1 MTGRFLRCERASAA
15 IEGAIAIFVLV
26 SAFAGLMEIVNTVY
40 TEDRM
45 GRGARTVARALALNP
60 DAKPWEVLGT
70 EIDLASTATCPGFK
84 WTDTG
89 DDRSTRAKCVS
100 GVDSNGDDVTVD
112 CECDGWTMDIDRG
125 VSPGTLATVL
135 GGGTTPDGEPNGE
148 MILVRLLKSR
158 DPWSF
163 QDVVPAA
170 QAAPQP
176 APSTQAP
183 QSVQTSTSQ
192 TAQSTPDAQSGN
204 TDTSKSE
211 LVEMVAIGLARSEP
225 EG

>member
-15 IEGAIAIFVLV
+15 IEGAFAIFVLFG
-26 SAFAGLMEIVNTVY
+26 AFAGLMEIVNTVY

-60 DAKPWEVLGT
+60 SADPWKALAE
-70 EIDLASTATCPGFK
+70 EIDLDAASCSVRIDNKPTDSAPGNVCDADCTVCDEWK
-84 WTDTG
+84 LEI
-89 DDRSTRAKCVS
+89 
-100 GVDSNGDDVTVD
+100 NG
-112 CECDGWTMDIDRG
+112 G
-125 VSPGTLATVL
+125 VSPKDLTKAL
-135 GGGTTPDGEPNGE
+135 GGGAAADGE

-158 DPWSF
+158 DPWRF
-163 QDVVPAA
+163 LDVMPAA

-204 TDTSKSE
+204 TGTSKSE
-211 LVEMVAIGLARSEP
+211 RVEMVAIGLARSEP

>member
-40 TEDRM
+40 TEDQM

-60 DAKPWEVLGT
+60 SADPWEALAT
-70 EIDLASTATCPGFK
+70 EIDLASTATCPVFK
-84 WTDTG
+84 WTGTTGAGCDTDG
-89 DDRSTRAKCVS
+89 DNDVDADDGGCV
-100 GVDSNGDDVTVD
+100 
-112 CECDGWTMDIDRG
+112 CDGWTMAIYRD
-125 VSPGTLATVL
+125 VSPKTLATVR
-135 GGGTTPDGEPNGE
+135 GRGTAPDGE
-148 MILVRLLKSR
+148 MILVRLQKHR
-158 DPWSF
+158 AQWSF
-163 QDVVPAA
+163 VPSA

-204 TDTSKSE
+204 TGTSE
-211 LVEMVAIGLARSEP
+211 NVLVEMVAIGLARSEP

>member
-60 DAKPWEVLGT
+60 DAKPWEALGT
-70 EIDLASTATCPGFK
+70 EIDLASTATCPVFK
-84 WTDTG
+84 WTGTTTGAGCDTDG
-89 DDRSTRAKCVS
+89 DDDVDADDGGCV
-100 GVDSNGDDVTVD
+100 
-112 CECDGWTMDIDRG
+112 CDGWTMAIDRG

-135 GGGTTPDGEPNGE
+135 GGGTALDGE
-148 MILVRLLKSR
+148 MILVRLQR
-158 DPWSF
+158 HRAQWSF
-163 QDVVPAA
+163 MPSA

-176 APSTQAP
+176 APSTA
-183 QSVQTSTSQ
+183 
-192 TAQSTPDAQSGN
+192 DNQSGN